1 MKFRILENY
10 SEYVGKYYLNENL
23 ILTRDKIVYRGED
36 STFSSK
42 YKPYAGLFFG
52 PTKYSV
58 SG

>member
-1 MKFRILENY
+1 MKFRIVENY
-10 SEYVGKYYLNENL
+10 NDYYLNENL
-23 ILTRDKIVYRGED
+23 ILTRDKTVYRGED